1 MSESTRLFP
10 YYFPTTVVFVDD
22 NPKFLRS
29 LALELP
35 EDLAYQTFENAEAAL
50 ARIERTPEVP
60 PLYQR
65 CFSQYAGGQGGSGEQ
80 LIHLD
85 LSQIELEISNRE
97 RFQEV
102 SVVVVDFDMP
112 QMNGL
117 ELCRRITDPR
127 IRKVLFT
134 GVADEKIAVQA
145 FNAGIIDRFIIK
157 SQPDAVEAVRR
168 AVLELQ
174 QRYFEAISETL
185 RATLMLNP
193 PRFLTDPAV
202 EGLFSELRE
211 AHKLVEYY
219 LVAKPGGF
227 LALTDEGELFR
238 FVVLSESELDAQANW
253 AAAQGAPEADRRR
266 AARAPAPRLLLR
278 DAGRLLRERRV
289 RLGRVSGAG
298 PSPRRRRRLVS
309 RPDRVAARGHR
320 LRRRGGALQRLSG
333 PPRHGRRLSPGDR
346 GPAQQLSAGTS
357 VFSSREG
364 PASAQHA
371 FPALLPPAA
380 TRSLISRTAAS

>member
-1 MSESTRLFP
+1 MSEPTRLFP
-10 YYFPTTVVFVDD
+10 YYFPTTIVFVDD

-35 EDLAYQTFENAEAAL
+35 EDLAYQTFENAELAL
-50 ARIERTPEVP
+50 ERVNRAPAVP

-65 CFSQYAGGQGGSGEQ
+65 CFSQYAGGQGGGGEQ

-97 RFQEV
+97 RFREV

-112 QMNGL
+112 QMDGL

-134 GVADEKIAVQA
+134 GVADEKVAVQA

-193 PRFLTDPAV
+193 PPFLTDPAV
-202 EGLFSELRE
+202 EGLFTELRTE
-211 AHKLVEYY
+211 HKLVEYY

-238 FVVLSESELDAQANW
+238 FVVLSESELDAQADW
-253 AAAQGAPEADRRR
+253 AAGQGAPEEIVTA
-266 AARAPAPRLLLR
+266 
-278 DAGRLLRERRV
+278 LRERR
-289 RLGRVSGAG
+289 RLGYFYETPDAYYDREDYAWDEYLVPA
-298 PSPRRRRRLVS
+298 RRLEGRGIWYHALIASPPVDIDFDDEAAHYS
-309 RPDRVAARGHR
+309 AYLDRLDTDAA
-320 LRRRGGALQRLSG
+320 
-333 PPRHGRRLSPGDR
+333 
-346 GPAQQLSAGTS
+346 
-357 VFSSREG
+357 
-364 PASAQHA
+364 
-371 FPALLPPAA
+371 
-380 TRSLISRTAAS
+380 

>member
-1 MSESTRLFP
+1 MSEPTRLFP
-10 YYFPTTVVFVDD
+10 YFFPTTVVFVDD

-50 ARIERTPEVP
+50 ERINRSPSVP

-65 CFSQYAGGQGGSGEQ
+65 CFSQYGGGSGEQ

-85 LSQIELEISNRE
+85 LSQIELEISNTE
-97 RFQEV
+97 RFREV

-112 QMNGL
+112 VMDGL
-117 ELCRRITDPR
+117 ELCRRITNPR

-157 SQPDAVEAVRR
+157 SQPDAVEAVRS

-193 PRFLTDPAV
+193 PPFLTDPAV
-202 EGLFSELRE
+202 ERLFSELRGE
-211 AHKLVEYY
+211 HKLVEYY
-219 LVAKPGGF
+219 LVANPGGF
-227 LALTDEGELFR
+227 LSLTDEGELYR
-238 FVVLSESELDAQANW
+238 LVVLSEAELAAQADW
-253 AAAQGAPEADRRR
+253 AAAQGAPEEIVR
-266 AARAPAPRLLLR
+266 A
-278 DAGRLLRERRV
+278 LREHR
-289 RLGRVSGAG
+289 RLGYFYETPDAFYDSADYAWDEYLVPA
-298 PSPRRRRRLVS
+298 RRLDGEGTWYFALIASPPVDIDFDDEAAHYNAYL
-309 RPDRVAARGHR
+309 DRLDSDAA
-320 LRRRGGALQRLSG
+320 
-333 PPRHGRRLSPGDR
+333 
-346 GPAQQLSAGTS
+346 
-357 VFSSREG
+357 
-364 PASAQHA
+364 
-371 FPALLPPAA
+371 
-380 TRSLISRTAAS
+380 